1 MYSAQELVTYIES
14 LAALPSVYYRVR
26 DQLESPEGSISKV
39 ARLVEAD
46 PALTTGILKL
56 VNSAFYGFS
65 RKIESVERAIIV
77 LGLRQTHELVL
88 AITVTNVFIGIHP
101 QHMDMRRY
109 WIGCMVT
116 ALTARE
122 LAFLTC
128 NPAASRLFVIG
139 LLADIGHLVMYQTVP
154 ELTIEAQSIADARNE
169 PLYEVERRIVGCDS
183 AEVGAALMDNWKLPP
198 NFAEIIGAQIT
209 PRLAGKHVTEAE
221 LLHIAL
227 VLSKADRYDEPS
239 EQALRRIDPRIW
251 NNLGLNPGSF
261 PRIREAVEMNL
272 SSCTAMFFSCVT

>member
-1 MYSAQELVTYIES
+1 MHSAQELVTYVES

-26 DQLESPEGSISKV
+26 EQLELPDVSISEV
-39 ARLVEAD
+39 AHLIEAD

-56 VNSAFYGFS
+56 VNSSFYGFS
-65 RKIESVERAIIV
+65 REIESVERAIIV

-88 AITVTNVFIGIHP
+88 AITVSNVFDGIRP

-122 LAFLTC
+122 LAYLTC

-154 ELTIEAQSIADARNE
+154 ELTVAAQTAANAGNESLHEA
-169 PLYEVERRIVGCDS
+169 ERRIVGCDS
-183 AEVGAALMDNWKLPP
+183 AEVGSALMDTWKLPST
-198 NFAEIIGAQIT
+198 FAEIIGAQIK
-209 PRLAGKHVTEAE
+209 PRLAGKHVIEAE

-227 VLSKADRYDEPS
+227 AVSKADRYDESS
-239 EQALRRIDPRIW
+239 EQALRHIDPRIW
-251 NNLGLNPGSF
+251 ENIGLAPDSF

-272 SSCTAMFFSCVT
+272 SSCTAMFFPRAA

>member
-1 MYSAQELVTYIES
+1 MHSAQELVAYIDS
-14 LAALPSVYYRVR
+14 LASLPSVYHRVR
-26 DQLESPEGSISKV
+26 EQLESPNGSISEV
-39 ARLVEAD
+39 ARLVETD

-65 RKIESVERAIIV
+65 RKIESVERGIIV

-88 AITVTNVFIGIHP
+88 AITVSNVFAGICP
-101 QHMDMRRY
+101 QYMDMRRY

-122 LAFLTC
+122 LAYLTC
-128 NPAASRLFVIG
+128 NPAAGRLFVIG

-154 ELTIEAQSIADARNE
+154 KLTIDAQTVADAKNE
-169 PLYEVERRIVGCDS
+169 PLHEVERRIVGCDS
-183 AEVGAALMDNWKLPP
+183 AEVGSVLVDTWKLPP
-198 NFAEIIGAQIT
+198 SFAEIIGAQIT
-209 PRLAGKHVTEAE
+209 PRLSGKHIIEAE

-227 VLSKADRYDEPS
+227 AVSKADRYNEPS
-239 EQALRRIDPRIW
+239 EQVIQRLDPRIW
-251 NNLGLNPGSF
+251 DHIGLNPCNV

-272 SSCTAMFFSCVT
+272 SSCIATFFPHAA

>member
-1 MYSAQELVTYIES
+1 MHSAQELATYIES
-14 LAALPSVYYRVR
+14 LAALPSVYYQVCK
-26 DQLESPEGSISKV
+26 QLEAPDGSIAEV
-39 ARLVEAD
+39 ARLVETD

-56 VNSAFYGFS
+56 VNSTFYGFS

-88 AITVTNVFIGIHP
+88 AITVTSVFEGIRP
-101 QHMDMRRY
+101 QYMDMKRY

-116 ALTARE
+116 ALTTRE
-122 LAFLTC
+122 LAHLTC
-128 NPAASRLFVIG
+128 NPAAGRLFVIG

-154 ELTIEAQSIADARNE
+154 KLAIEAQTIANISNE
-169 PLYEVERRIVGCDS
+169 PLFEAERRIVGCDS

-209 PRLAGKHVTEAE
+209 PRLAGRYVTEAE

-227 VLSKADRYDEPS
+227 AVSKADRYNEPS
-239 EQALRRIDPRIW
+239 EQALGRIDPRIW
-251 NNLGLNPGSF
+251 DHLDLDPESF
-261 PRIREAVEMNL
+261 SRIREAVEMNL
-272 SSCTAMFFSCVT
+272 SSCTAVFFPRAA